1 MVKNPEKSQKILKIH
16 FFIYFF
22 ILKFFFLVKKN
33 YILLFF
39 KCQEDAILPDL
50 SSPAR
55 FRNMKISKNLKNSL
69 FLFFIFWRKK
79 MFAEKKKCYS
89 LIFPISGGR
98 DSTRPLQSS
107 PFQKYENIKKSQKFT
122 FLFLFFEKQKNF
134 AGKKEML
141 SS

>member
-55 FRNMKISKNLKNSL
+55 FRNMKISKNLKSSL
-69 FLFFIFWRKK
+69 FFDFFFFLIFFISPKKKEKK
-79 MFAEKKKCYS
+79 M
-89 LIFPISGGR
+89 
-98 DSTRPLQSS
+98 QSS
-107 PFQKYENIKKSQKFT
+107 
-122 FLFLFFEKQKNF
+122 
-134 AGKKEML
+134 
-141 SS
+141 